1 MGKKQETIKNCPT
14 ELLGVQKQNDRNW
27 KPKFKRRLDTA
38 EEKLVNWK
46 SDLKKLSKCIYKM
59 RDCKFGQWNKKSNI
73 HVIRIL

>member
-46 SDLKKLSKCIYKM
+46 SDLKKTIQMHIQNERLQIWTM
-59 RDCKFGQWNKKSNI
+59 E
-73 HVIRIL
+73 

>member
-1 MGKKQETIKNCPT
+1 MTEIENQSSKGDWTQLKN
-14 ELLGVQKQNDRNW
+14 
-27 KPKFKRRLDTA
+27 
-38 EEKLVNWK
+38 KLVNWK